1 MREIEKNND
10 GFIEES
16 IETVNLFGETLKY
29 LTEIIG
35 ITSIEIEKFR
45 NFLSGLK
52 TEDLNVVFDKLKVDK
67 LEETLK
73 YMDSLI
79 IALEELG
86 FLDVNSKKIAKAL
99 NIKRADLRETEI
111 IDLLSDDWKLR
122 YVLNELGYKFKI

>member
-1 MREIEKNND
+1 
-10 GFIEES
+10 
-16 IETVNLFGETLKY
+16 
-29 LTEIIG
+29 
-35 ITSIEIEKFR
+35 
-45 NFLSGLK
+45 
-52 TEDLNVVFDKLKVDK
+52 
-67 LEETLK
+67 
-73 YMDSLI
+73 MDSLI